1 MVIVANRRRVQQ
13 CYAAAAALPWVM
25 GRREAGLLVV
35 MRRLHLRY
43 AVTRGL
49 VCATKP
55 SSPPRVTITLYRP
68 FRTILQDCLLPGT
81 R

>member
-13 CYAAAAALPWVM
+13 CHAAAAALQWVM
-25 GRREAGLLVV
+25 GRREAGLLVI

-49 VCATKP
+49 VCATQP
-55 SSPPRVTITLYRP
+55 SSTPRVTLTLYRP
-68 FRTILQDCLLPGT
+68 LRTILPREVVT